1 MSRKDF
7 AAIDAAIDY
16 TADRHKYSI
25 HKECLICATP
35 FTSIRADAE
44 VCSHKCTQR
53 RYIMRKK
60 ARLALE
66 AAEQAAQEELNATR
80 H

>member
-16 TADRHKYSI
+16 TADRHKYST
-25 HKECLICATP
+25 HKTCVVCGTP
-35 FTSIRADAE
+35 FEAIRSDAE

-53 RYIMRKK
+53 RYRKRLQ

-66 AAEQAAQEELNATR
+66 AAAAREELDNATR